1 MVYLY
6 LFVDFESVPHI
17 TTIPTLGET
26 SHETTQITARGF
38 QHIPTARGMPKSCS
52 FQTVETCWNQAEKVA
67 IIRQR
72 HIVKTC
78 IARLRNDPSAIL
90 RLLPLAETNQSQ
102 IRWLE
107 HQGFEDI
114 SDGKFVRQLTL
125 WDSRLHSRPKCN
137 LETIRNPKHEL
148 ENKIPIRYVLFIL
161 FPGVFSRRFPV
172 GIPKISAM
180 TRSPPNLQCKYRDF
194 LIAPICMLHMDTLWL
209 VRCGNVEQR
218 HKGQENMRAWKC
230 GSSYRCRARRSIPTS
245 GVS

>member
-1 MVYLY
+1 
-6 LFVDFESVPHI
+6 
-17 TTIPTLGET
+17 
-26 SHETTQITARGF
+26 
-38 QHIPTARGMPKSCS
+38 MPQSCS

-114 SDGKFVRQLTL
+114 SDGKFVLQLTL

-137 LETIRNPKHEL
+137 LETQNMSWRIKFPSDMSFL
-148 ENKIPIRYVLFIL
+148 SFFQAC
-161 FPGVFSRRFPV
+161 FPGGFLWKSQESQPWPDHRPTFNANTGIFS
-172 GIPKISAM
+172 
-180 TRSPPNLQCKYRDF
+180 
-194 LIAPICMLHMDTLWL
+194 
-209 VRCGNVEQR
+209 
-218 HKGQENMRAWKC
+218 
-230 GSSYRCRARRSIPTS
+230 
-245 GVS
+245 